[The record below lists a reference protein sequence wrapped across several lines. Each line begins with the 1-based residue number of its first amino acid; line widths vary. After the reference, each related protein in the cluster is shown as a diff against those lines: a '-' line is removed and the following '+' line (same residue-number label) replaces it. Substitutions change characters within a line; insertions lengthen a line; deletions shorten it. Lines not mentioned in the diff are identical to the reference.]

1 MSTYDIFSVDTDMFF
16 FMVLRN
22 NRLYC
27 AWGPMDHREFLGLFI
42 IFKACVHV
50 NQCGSAVGRLLFP
63 FWMAD
68 HSLITIA
75 STWHGLQT
83 GSRKTR
89 LFFSELL

>member
-1 MSTYDIFSVDTDMFF
+1 MGWVKLTLYFKVAHVYLCHFSVDTDMFF

-42 IFKACVHV
+42 TFKACVHV

-63 FWMAD
+63 F
-68 HSLITIA
+68 
-75 STWHGLQT
+75 
-83 GSRKTR
+83 
-89 LFFSELL
+89 